1 MILTIKAELSEP
13 PTEPLP
19 FRDVTMASKH
29 MQLDVLIEC
38 NPDLKD
44 LYWRFLKPRGMLDYV
59 DYLIAPQEEKDSI
72 RLDTEFNFSR
82 TVVVNRIIIE
92 NSSMIIRQIK
102 TALKY

>member
-1 MILTIKAELSEP
+1 
-13 PTEPLP
+13 
-19 FRDVTMASKH
+19 
-29 MQLDVLIEC
+29 
-38 NPDLKD
+38 
-44 LYWRFLKPRGMLDYV
+44 MLDYV